1 MIVSKENPQIQLL
14 CKKKMKK
21 LISSKAKRSTSKQ
34 IRTKYIPR
42 NQKEVDSI
50 YYKCNLKWIYPYSN

>member
-1 MIVSKENPQIQLL
+1 MIVSKENPKIQLL

-50 YYKCNLKWIYPYSN
+50 YYKYNLKWIYPYSN

>member
-42 NQKEVDSI
+42 NQKELNSRGLSLLHKLT
-50 YYKCNLKWIYPYSN
+50 YQLY

>member
-1 MIVSKENPQIQLL
+1 MIMSQEKAKIQLL

-21 LISSKAKRSTSKQ
+21 VINNKAKRSTSKQ

-42 NQKEVDSI
+42 NQKELNSRGLSLLHKLT
-50 YYKCNLKWIYPYSN
+50 YQLY

>member
-1 MIVSKENPQIQLL
+1 MIVSKENSKIQLL

>member
-1 MIVSKENPQIQLL
+1 MIMSQEKAKIQLL

>member
-1 MIVSKENPQIQLL
+1 MIVSKEKPKIQLL
-14 CKKKMKK
+14 CKKKMEK
-21 LISSKAKRSTSKQ
+21 LISNKAKRSTSKQ

>member
-1 MIVSKENPQIQLL
+1 MIMSQEKAKIQLL

-21 LISSKAKRSTSKQ
+21 VISNKAKRSTSKQ

-42 NQKEVDSI
+42 NQKELNSRGVSLLHKLT
-50 YYKCNLKWIYPYSN
+50 YQLY